1 MTQFFSRGGTAR
13 GLETTLLP
21 SRDTCLTHTVGA
33 RARRSHPAGYDPA
46 MTRRWLFADQLGP
59 HFAVGHD
66 GVLLVESRRALAR
79 RPFHRQKLHLVLSA
93 LRHRAAELGDSA
105 VLLRTDTYT
114 EAVRELGEPVRVYEP
129 TSYAAERLV
138 RRLHAD
144 GVVEDIDP
152 TPGFSL
158 PREEFAAWAGDRRRV
173 RMEDF
178 YRFQR
183 LRLDLLVEGERPV
196 GGRWSFDDENREPP
210 PRGAERLDVPPPYQ
224 PREDDIDAEVREDLD
239 RWTREGHL
247 SPVGDDGPRV
257 FAVTRREAL
266 AALDRFVT
274 KRLGAFGPHEDAML
288 RGDWAMAHSLLSV
301 PLNLGLLDPVEVVD
315 RAAQAY
321 RDGDAPLASVEGFV
335 RQVIGWREYVWHLY
349 WHFGPTYRRRNALA
363 ARRPLPGWFDRLETD
378 QVDAA
383 CLQDALTGVRERGWV
398 HHIPRLMVL
407 GNWAAQRG
415 YHPDALTEWFQ
426 TRFVDGYD
434 WVMPANVVGMSQHAD
449 GGAMATKPYVSG
461 GAYIDRMSDYCG
473 GCRYDPRKRLGD
485 DACPF
490 TAGYWAYLD
499 RNAARLEGNHRM
511 ARPLQ
516 QRHRLADLE
525 AVVAQERRRAATP
538 P

>member
-1 MTQFFSRGGTAR
+1 
-13 GLETTLLP
+13 
-21 SRDTCLTHTVGA
+21 
-33 RARRSHPAGYDPA
+33 

-59 HFAVGHD
+59 HFEVGRE
-66 GVLLVESRRALAR
+66 GVLLVESRRALGR

-114 EAVRELGEPVRVYEP
+114 EALRQLGEPVSVHEP
-129 TSYAAERLV
+129 TSYAADGLV
-138 RRLHAD
+138 RRLLAS
-144 GVVEDIDP
+144 GMVESVDP
-152 TPGFSL
+152 TPGYSL
-158 PREEFAAWAGDRRRV
+158 SRTDFAQWAGNRRQL

-183 LRLDLLVEGERPV
+183 QRLDLLVEGDRPV
-196 GGRWSFDDENREPP
+196 GGRWSFDEENREPP
-210 PRGAERLDVPPPYQ
+210 PKGARRLDVPSPYR
-224 PREDDIDAEVREDLD
+224 PREDDIDAEVRDDLE
-239 RWTREGHL
+239 RWTREGVV
-247 SPVGDDGPRV
+247 SPVGADGPRV

-266 AALDRFVT
+266 AALERFVT
-274 KRLGAFGPHEDAML
+274 LRLGAFGPHEDAML

-349 WHFGPTYRRRNALA
+349 WHFGQTYRRRNTLQ
-363 ARRPLPGWFDRLETD
+363 ARTSLPEWFDRLDADAVE
-378 QVDAA
+378 AA
-383 CLQDALTGVRERGWV
+383 CLKDALTGVRDRGWV

-415 YHPDALTEWFQ
+415 YDPDALTEWFQ
-426 TRFVDGYD
+426 SRFVDGYD

-461 GAYIDRMSDYCG
+461 GAYLNRMSDYCG
-473 GCRYDPRKRLGD
+473 GCRYDPKKRVGD

-490 TAGYWAYLD
+490 TAGYWAFLD
-499 RNAARLEGNHRM
+499 RNAERLEGNHRM

-516 QRHRLADLE
+516 QRHRLADLAE
-525 AVVAQERRRAATP
+525 VVAQERHRGDTP